1 MDNTT
6 LKIDTN
12 PNGMELEEQF
22 SALHKRLQENGDGTD
37 VVAVGSDAV
46 LQFYIND
53 SKKVLNASKDQLPIV
68 LTGILNRINE
78 IQHPKLYPLYHT
90 LISFA
95 DINYQQSLTITKM
108 RQEETTFT
116 VSNQDCNFVQPN
128 HINYVNEPLA
138 EIDNL
143 QEEAKALAEPNKKIE
158 FEFEGSLV
166 YVCNGVRDRIFRYWY
181 LHRDR
186 HVALG
191 YSNRMIAK
199 EMNAE
204 LGVTV
209 DYASKIISQINRWF
223 VNPTNMSWLSGD
235 YIMRTQMLFSYRGY
249 SYLQLNYCNQP
260 PSRQQIITLGQ
271 QLQVNTRQQEEE

>member
-1 MDNTT
+1 
-6 LKIDTN
+6 
-12 PNGMELEEQF
+12 
-22 SALHKRLQENGDGTD
+22 
-37 VVAVGSDAV
+37 
-46 LQFYIND
+46 
-53 SKKVLNASKDQLPIV
+53 
-68 LTGILNRINE
+68 
-78 IQHPKLYPLYHT
+78 
-90 LISFA
+90 
-95 DINYQQSLTITKM
+95 M

-191 YSNRMIAK
+191 YSKRMIAK
-199 EMNAE
+199 EMNTE

-209 DYASKIISQINRWF
+209 DYAAKIISQINRWF

-249 SYLQLNYCNQP
+249 SNLQLNYCNQP